1 MANFTRI
8 FPSAVVPGLL
18 ASQVQDVDFKKYIGK
33 ETHYGELDKAA
44 IYVPTLT
51 NINTNAE
58 VSQTWQ
64 SELTNQSYTLGQIK
78 APFYNITAYYEYDP
92 EQQKTFHTMTQ
103 GVSLHKFLMDS
114 AEQAINQRRRE
125 AVLFGFD
132 TDGDLSQGILANGVS
147 INLPADTAGATTLTA
162 YNPAELQQFLASVI
176 RDARSTSYGMLN
188 PTIITST
195 PRVISYL
202 KSVIVSLAQSQQ
214 KGAGVDTVAGLLG
227 RVVNW
232 MGGGEVEFVENES
245 LRNDTTGDRIVF
257 IAKGLDPESQKVN
270 KSDSQNIIGG
280 FNSITYNTW
289 FDGAFGLAHKQNPE
303 INGIISGRLIYR
315 MTPGVTLRPEAV
327 RILTAKYV

>member
-1 MANFTRI
+1 MANFTRL

-18 ASQVQDVDFKKYIGK
+18 TPQVQDVDFKKYIGK

-44 IYVPTLT
+44 IYIPTLT

-58 VSQTWQ
+58 ISQTWQ

-92 EQQKTFHTMTQ
+92 EQQKTFNTMTN
-103 GVSLHKFLMDS
+103 GLSLQKFLMDS
-114 AEQAINQRRRE
+114 AKQAINQRRRE

-147 INLPADTAGATTLTA
+147 INLPADTAGNQTITA

-176 RDARSTSYGMLN
+176 RDVRSASYGMLT

-195 PRVISYL
+195 PRVINHL
-202 KSVIVSLAQSQQ
+202 KSVIVSLEQSQRN
-214 KGAGVDTVAGLLG
+214 GAGVDVVSGLLG
-227 RVVNW
+227 RVVKW

-245 LRNDTTGDRIVF
+245 LRDDTLGDRIVF
-257 IAKGLDPESQKVN
+257 IAKGMDNQNPKVAAA
-270 KSDSQNIIGG
+270 DSQNILGG
-280 FNSITYNTW
+280 ENSITWNTW
-289 FDGAFGLAHKQNPE
+289 YDGGFGLAHKQNPE
-303 INGIISGRLIYR
+303 YNGIQSGRLIYR